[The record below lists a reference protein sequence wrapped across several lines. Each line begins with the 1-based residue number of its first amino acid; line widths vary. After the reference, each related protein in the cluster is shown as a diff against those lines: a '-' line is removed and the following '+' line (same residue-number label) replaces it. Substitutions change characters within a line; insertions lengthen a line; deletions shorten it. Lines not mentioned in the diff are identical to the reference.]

1 MDFQNLAYA
10 LTQVIHNFGA
20 VAVTAGALAGAWML
34 PRQPVTQIRTVAKL
48 VGGAWMLQI
57 ASGVGFGA
65 ISFYYYGRFPE
76 LSGIATAALVI
87 KVASAG
93 LGFVVS
99 LLYLLRAGRWPDAIC
114 RLAWQVQAGLGV
126 TALTAAAFLRWFS

>member
-10 LTQVIHNFGA
+10 LTQVVHNFGA
-20 VAVTAGALAGAWML
+20 VAVTAGAVAGVWLL
-34 PRQPVTQIRTVAKL
+34 PRQPLLARSLAWL
-48 VGGAWMLQI
+48 AALAWMLQI

-93 LGFVVS
+93 LGFVLS
-99 LLYLLRAGRWPDAIC
+99 MLYLLRADRWPDATC
-114 RLAWQVQAGLGV
+114 RLAWQVLTGLGV